1 MGTQRIEEEIKL
13 KEIELT
19 EDTAR
24 RLVRNQEMEERE
36 AAREAEF
43 NQRSDEMETKHSYDI
58 EEANE
63 NEMGKKIAGR
73 SFDDYNRY
81 TWEEIQASTSSL
93 SSDLMIGKGSYGTVY
108 KAKFHHTVAAVKV
121 LNSPEGCG
129 TQQLQQEVFPFS
141 LTKCTL
147 YK

>member
-13 KEIELT
+13 KEIQLT
-19 EDTAR
+19 EDTVR

-81 TWEEIQASTSSL
+81 TWEEIQASTSSF
-93 SSDLMIGKGSYGTVY
+93 SSALMIGKGSYGTVY

-121 LNSPEGCG
+121 LNSPEGC
-129 TQQLQQEVFPFS
+129 
-141 LTKCTL
+141 
-147 YK
+147 

>member
-1 MGTQRIEEEIKL
+1 LGTQRIEEEIKL
-13 KEIELT
+13 KEIQLT
-19 EDTAR
+19 EDTVR

-81 TWEEIQASTSSL
+81 TWEEIQASTSSF
-93 SSDLMIGKGSYGTVY
+93 SSALMIGKGSYGTVY

-121 LNSPEGCG
+121 LNSPEGC
-129 TQQLQQEVFPFS
+129 
-141 LTKCTL
+141 
-147 YK
+147 